1 MISFQPTADDIAFVD
16 VAKKFA
22 TNTLRPMMREVES
35 KKVVPNSIIKELREL
50 GFLQMEEPEEMGG
63 LALSMTTQ
71 VQIQRALA
79 TGDLAMIQGLPGL
92 NDSASLFRVMGDYVG
107 FNSSEN
113 ELPTIAYIS
122 AAKESPLPSLTL
134 KHNVL
139 SGISLPIRGAKIA
152 THFLIAVKN
161 EVGKTI
167 LLLLPNEVIKGT
179 VIGESRLGL
188 SAANIGSITFEE
200 TALNDKHI
208 VAVGDEADNIIQEA
222 EARIQVLQ
230 AAKQVGLME
239 AACHYA
245 TEYTA
250 TRKAFGQEIA
260 KFQAVS
266 FRVAKMVTEKRVTNH
281 FVLEAAQALDE
292 RQEDAVQKAKKTI
305 FQAHKAVKYVTDSA
319 VQLLGGHGFVQD
331 YPVEKWMRDAQAQVM
346 LYENEH
352 RLRLAYGM
360 DLIDVSEEV
369 VIG

>member
-22 TNTLRPMMREVES
+22 TNTLRPIMREVES
-35 KKVVPNSIIKELREL
+35 AKEVPDAIVKELGEL
-50 GFLQMEEPEEMGG
+50 GFLQMEERENMGG
-63 LALSMTTQ
+63 LELSMTTQ

-79 TGDLAMIQGLPGL
+79 TGDLAIIQGLPGL
-92 NDSASLFRVMGDYVG
+92 NDSASFFRVMEDYIKI
-107 FNSSEN
+107 NAKEN
-113 ELPTIAYIS
+113 QLPTIAYIS
-122 AAKESPLPSLTL
+122 ATKESPLPSLTFQQ
-134 KHNVL
+134 NVL
-139 SGISLPIRGAKIA
+139 SGVSLPIRGAKIA

-161 EVGKTI
+161 ELQQTI
-167 LLLLPNEVIKGT
+167 LLLLPNNVVNGT
-179 VIGESRLGL
+179 VVGESRLGL
-188 SAANIGSITFEE
+188 YAANIGSITFEE
-200 TALNDKHI
+200 TTINDDHI
-208 VAVGDEADNIIQEA
+208 VAVGDKADTIIQEA

-266 FRVAKMVTEKRVTNH
+266 FRIAKMVIEKRVTNH

-292 RQEDAVQKAKKTI
+292 KQEDALQKAKKTI

-360 DLIDVSEEV
+360 DLIDISEEV
-369 VIG
+369 VMG

>member
-1 MISFQPTADDIAFVD
+1 MISFQPTADDIAFVE
-16 VAKKFA
+16 VAKKLA
-22 TNTLRPMMREVES
+22 VNTLRPIMREVES
-35 KKVVPNSIIKELREL
+35 TKLIPALVIKELGEL
-50 GFLQMEEPEEMGG
+50 GFLKMEEPESMGG
-63 LALSMTTQ
+63 LGLSMITQ

-79 TGDLAMIQGLPGL
+79 AGDLAIIQGLPGL
-92 NDSASLFRVMGDYVG
+92 NDSASFFRVRKDYVEM
-107 FNSSEN
+107 NSISN
-113 ELPTIAYIS
+113 QSPTIAYIS
-122 AAKESPLPSLTL
+122 ATEDTPFSTL
-134 KHNVL
+134 RLQQNVL
-139 SGISLPIRGAKIA
+139 SGTSLPIRGATIA
-152 THFLIAVKN
+152 THFLIAIKN
-161 EVGKTI
+161 EIRQTM
-167 LLLLPNEVIKGT
+167 LLLLPNDIINAT
-179 VIGESRLGL
+179 VMGETRLGL
-188 SAANIGSITFEE
+188 AAANIAKISFDNTEI
-200 TALNDKHI
+200 NDEH
-208 VAVGDEADNIIQEA
+208 VLAVGDEADTLIQEA

-266 FRVAKMVTEKRVTNH
+266 FRVAKMVIETKVSNH

-292 RQEDAVQKAKKTI
+292 KEADAFRKARKTI
-305 FQAHKAVKYVTDSA
+305 IQAHKAVKYVTDSA

-352 RLRLAYGM
+352 HMRLTNGLELLEA
-360 DLIDVSEEV
+360 SEKV